1 MGPFLRILMDSNL
14 LKVFISVA
22 NNKSI
27 SLGAK
32 ELGFTQSNVTL
43 RIKQLEKNIGYSL
56 FHRIP
61 KGVLL
66 TQEGEK
72 LYKHAVE
79 IVRKV
84 EDAILD
90 VQNEQEQK
98 KLIVGSTDC
107 NAAVRISSFLVK
119 LHEDYPNLQLELLTG
134 TTRDVTKMI
143 LDYKVDI
150 AFISGEPKHDELMV
164 LKKYEEEIAI
174 LEQKDENSQNIVL
187 SFKEGCAY
195 DEFLKSY
202 YEKKG
207 EVIEKSLSFGSLETI
222 LACVKAGMGKTLLPT
237 NLVDKLGY
245 NEDLKITKLDKKTAY
260 IPTCLVCRKD
270 YIPKISEYLKQ
281 MEF

>member
-1 MGPFLRILMDSNL
+1 MDSNL
-14 LKVFISVA
+14 LKVFVAVAGEKSVT
-22 NNKSI
+22 
-27 SLGAK
+27 LGAK
-32 ELGFTQSNVTL
+32 KLGFAQSNVTS

-56 FHRIP
+56 FHRTP
-61 KGVLL
+61 KGVKL
-66 TQEGEK
+66 TAEGEK
-72 LYKHAVE
+72 LYKHAVD
-79 IVRKV
+79 IVRRV

-90 VQNEQEQK
+90 MQNNVNEQK

-107 NAAVRISSFLVK
+107 NAAVRISSFLMK
-119 LHEDYPNLQLELLTG
+119 LHDDYPNLQLELLTA
-134 TTRDVTKMI
+134 TTREVTKLL

-150 AFISGEPKHDELMV
+150 AFISGEPKSEELMV

-174 LEQKDENSQNIVL
+174 LEQIDGNSQNNIL

-195 DEFLKSY
+195 DEFLKNY
-202 YEKKG
+202 YQEKG
-207 EVIEKSLSFGSLETI
+207 DIVEKSLSFGSLETI

-237 NLVDKLGY
+237 NLVDKLGFTK
-245 NEDLKITKLDKKTAY
+245 EIKITKLDKKIAY

>member
-1 MGPFLRILMDSNL
+1 MDSNL
-14 LKVFISVA
+14 LRVFIAVA
-22 NNKSI
+22 NNNSI

-66 TQEGEK
+66 TEEGEK
-72 LYKHAVE
+72 LYKHAVD

-90 VQNEQEQK
+90 MQNLEDQK

-107 NAAVRISSFLVK
+107 NAAVRISSFITK
-119 LHEDYPNLQLELLTG
+119 LHKDHPNIQLELLTG
-134 TTRDVTKMI
+134 TTRDVTKLI

-174 LEQKDENSQNIVL
+174 LEEKDQNSQNIVL

-195 DEFLKSY
+195 DEFLKNY
-202 YEKKG
+202 YEQKG

-245 NEDLKITKLDKKTAY
+245 SDDLKITKLDKKTAY

-270 YIPKISEYLKQ
+270 YIPKISEYLKT